1 MFHGLFVIGQCQM
14 FHARF
19 HPVKSLYLYRKIIYR
34 TKFYYLSY
42 EFLLSIV
49 RVFLSCPIFFS
60 VTVQKKSGSH
70 AICRKL
76 RIKSE
81 IVRQQGAKKRG
92 TKKNLRD
99 GPELFEDVSAEFS
112 GCKTIIPRKYIIH

>member
-34 TKFYYLSY
+34 TNFYYLSY
-42 EFLLSIV
+42 EF
-49 RVFLSCPIFFS
+49 FLVAPSFFQS
-60 VTVQKKSGSH
+60 PYKKNSGCH

-76 RIKSE
+76 HIKSE
-81 IVRQQGAKKRG
+81 IVQQQGAKKRG

-112 GCKTIIPRKYIIH
+112 GRKTIIPRKYIIH

>member
-14 FHARF
+14 FYARF
-19 HPVKSLYLYRKIIYR
+19 YPVKSLYLYRKIIYR

-49 RVFLSCPIFFS
+49 RVFLSCSIFFS

-112 GCKTIIPRKYIIH
+112 DRKTIIPRKYIIH